1 MSLPMLSTLQD
12 SLTTTA
18 DSLASVSAGA
28 ALVSTQAVPDAPPYG
43 LEVYLLQQDKLYVVA
58 AVLTVI
64 WIGIAL
70 FIARTDRRIA
80 RLEKLAD
87 ERESFDRAK
96 ESPTHTTRID
106 SL

>member
-1 MSLPMLSTLQD
+1 MTFSAIQD
-12 SLTTTA
+12 SLSTAA
-18 DSLASVSAGA
+18 DSLLSIAPAA
-28 ALVSTQAVPDAPPYG
+28 ALVPAQVVPEAPPYG

-70 FIARTDRRIA
+70 FIWRTDRRIA

-87 ERESFDRAK
+87 ERDAFDRAA
-96 ESPTHTTRID
+96 ESLTAAPRTD